1 MKKKTLALS
10 GHRVTLEAGSPFA
23 LKLNINSEL
32 HTGRSHPSDRCLRPE
47 PKQQEAGQTAMWYN
61 LETY

>member
-10 GHRVTLEAGSPFA
+10 GHRVTLEAGPPFA

-32 HTGRSHPSDRCLRPE
+32 HTREESSLRPVS
-47 PKQQEAGQTAMWYN
+47 
-61 LETY
+61 